1 MHRVGTTLVLVRH
14 GQARAESG
22 AYDEDTPLSA
32 LGRRQAA
39 AVAAELA
46 DSRSGS
52 TSAVYTSPFRRAA
65 QTARPISERLGLEAV
80 VDERLAEFS
89 LGPLETLSPQQI
101 LQERPDLLF
110 WRPEHVGIEGGET
123 LRDFSL
129 RVAAFCQE
137 AVRKH
142 GGEQVVVV
150 SHAGTTDAVLRWALG
165 LGPDAPWQME
175 CDVSNASVTVLKV
188 WPHGRIEGGAPRH
201 AAIGPIGDAAHLG
214 ALASDL

>member
-32 LGRRQAA
+32 LGRRQAE

-46 DSRSGS
+46 AKGG
-52 TSAVYTSPFRRAA
+52 TAALYTSPFRRAA
-65 QTARPISERLGLEAV
+65 QTARPISERLGLEAM

-123 LRDFSL
+123 LHATSRCGWLPSA
-129 RVAAFCQE
+129 RRRSGSTAAS
-137 AVRKH
+137 R
-142 GGEQVVVV
+142 
-150 SHAGTTDAVLRWALG
+150 SWSSPTAGTTDAVLRWALG
-165 LGPDAPWQME
+165 FGPDAPWQME
-175 CDVSNASVTVLKV
+175 CDVSNASITVLEV
-188 WPHGRIEGGAPRH
+188 WPHGRIQGGAPRH

>member
-1 MHRVGTTLVLVRH
+1 MDRIGTTLVLVRH

-32 LGRRQAA
+32 LGRRQAE

-46 DSRSGS
+46 AKGG
-52 TSAVYTSPFRRAA
+52 TAALYTSPFRRAA

-110 WRPEHVGIEGGET
+110 WRPEHVGVEGGET
-123 LRDFSL
+123 LRDFST

-175 CDVSNASVTVLKV
+175 CDVSNASITVLKV
-188 WPHGRIEGGAPRH
+188 WPHGRIQGGAPRH